1 MAGAAVVARAPPRS
15 RRRGRREDAAA
26 LAARRGGGCHGTGAF
41 CVQAKGQREGA
52 LLIRRLV
59 VVVRCI
65 AEAAAGEEG
74 ASVSVLFAGVVLLI
88 PQR

>member
-1 MAGAAVVARAPPRS
+1 MAGAAAVARAPPRS

-26 LAARRGGGCHGTGAF
+26 LAARRGRGCHGTGAF
-41 CVQAKGQREGA
+41 SVQAKGQREGA
-52 LLIRRLV
+52 LLIRRL

>member
-1 MAGAAVVARAPPRS
+1 MAEAAAAARAPPRS

-26 LAARRGGGCHGTGAF
+26 LAASRGGCHGTGAF

-52 LLIRRLV
+52 LLIRRL

>member
-1 MAGAAVVARAPPRS
+1 MAGAAAVARAPPRS

-26 LAARRGGGCHGTGAF
+26 LAARRGGCHGTGAF